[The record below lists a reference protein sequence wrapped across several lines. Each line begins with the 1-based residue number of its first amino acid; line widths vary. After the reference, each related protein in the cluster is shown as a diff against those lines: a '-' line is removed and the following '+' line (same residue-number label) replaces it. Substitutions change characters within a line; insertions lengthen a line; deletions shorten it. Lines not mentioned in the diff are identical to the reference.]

1 MKTATVIIDASVAF
15 KLIVDE
21 PGSEEAIAWIGRAEL
36 TGPILIHSEVGN
48 ALWKRVRMGELAD
61 DAEIAGRLSDLDH
74 YIRTVDET
82 SLVPRALQ
90 LAIDLTH
97 PVYDC
102 VYLALAEADDDGLL
116 TADGRFIRAL
126 EGTPYEKYV
135 LELGK

>member
-1 MKTATVIIDASVAF
+1 MIIDASVAF

-48 ALWKRVRMGELAD
+48 ALWKRVRMGELVG
-61 DAEIAGRLSDLDH
+61 DAEIADRLADLDH

-82 SLVPRALQ
+82 PLVSRALQ
-90 LAIDLTH
+90 LAIDLAH

-102 VYLALAEADDDGLL
+102 IYLALAESDDDGLL

-126 EGTPYEKYV
+126 TGTPYAERV
-135 LELGK
+135 RELGK

>member
-1 MKTATVIIDASVAF
+1 MIIDASVAF

-48 ALWKRVRMGELAD
+48 ALWKRVRMGELAE
-61 DAEIAGRLSDLDH
+61 DAEIAARLADLDH
-74 YIRTVDET
+74 LIRTVDET
-82 SLVPRALQ
+82 PLVPRALQ
-90 LAIDLTH
+90 LAIDLAH

-102 VYLALAEADDDGLL
+102 IYLALAEAADDSVL

-126 EGTPYEKYV
+126 DGTPYAERIW
-135 LELGK
+135 ELGK